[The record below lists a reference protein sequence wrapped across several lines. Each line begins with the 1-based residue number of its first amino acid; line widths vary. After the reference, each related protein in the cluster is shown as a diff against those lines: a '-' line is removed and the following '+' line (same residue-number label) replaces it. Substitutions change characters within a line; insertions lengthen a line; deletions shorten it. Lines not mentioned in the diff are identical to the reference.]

1 LGWLQIKVR
10 KRAVLGPFLHLF
22 DADFSVRRIQLP
34 TIFIVR
40 QGTVILRNVGL
51 AQGNFIAAA
60 LGGVAVLAGSSWR
73 RAVAEA
79 LA

>member
-1 LGWLQIKVR
+1 
-10 KRAVLGPFLHLF
+10 LGPFLHLF

-51 AQGNFIAAA
+51 AQGNFIAAGLA
-60 LGGVAVLAGSSWR
+60 GVAVLAGSSWR